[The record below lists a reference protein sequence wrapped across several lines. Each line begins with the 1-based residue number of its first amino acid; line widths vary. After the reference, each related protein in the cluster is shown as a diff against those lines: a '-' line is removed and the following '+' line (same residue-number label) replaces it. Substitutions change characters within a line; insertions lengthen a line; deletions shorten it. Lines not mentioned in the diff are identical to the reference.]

1 MKRPWFALI
10 VLAISAAP
18 AFADVSVTMNMSMK
32 AGPMAMSGQA
42 TTLLKGTKVR
52 SDAKVAGQDMSI
64 LFDPVTKQMLMLNHV
79 TREVTVY
86 DPQQALAGAAI
97 TFGEARASVKPL
109 GQTKEILGHTCQGF
123 TVELAIPMT
132 MGGETLTMKATGPVW
147 MAKDGPGVAEYK
159 SAQKVLAEAGL
170 SISPFGQGPSVKGML
185 EVGKALADAGMPL
198 EQDIHMTMEGTGQMA
213 QMMGQM
219 GDMTMKMTVTSIST
233 DPIADEKFVVPA
245 GYTKK

>member
-18 AFADVSVTMNMSMK
+18 ACADVTMTMSMSINV
-32 AGPMAMSGQA
+32 GPIATTSQA

-52 SDAKVAGQDMSI
+52 SDAKVMGQDLSI
-64 LFDPVTKQMLMLNHV
+64 IFDPVTKQMLMLNHV

-86 DPQQALAGAAI
+86 DPQQALAGVPI
-97 TFGEARASVKPL
+97 TFGEVQASVKPL
-109 GQTKEILGHTCQGF
+109 GQTKEILGRACESF
-123 TVELAIPMT
+123 TVEIVIPMT
-132 MGGETLTMKATGPVW
+132 MGGETLTMKVTGPVW
-147 MAKDGPGVAEYK
+147 RAKDGPGVAEYK
-159 SAQKVLAEAGL
+159 SAEKVLADAGL

-185 EVGKALADAGMPL
+185 EVGKVLADAGIPI
-198 EQDIHMTMEGTGQMA
+198 EQDMHMTMEGTGQMA

-219 GDMTMKMTVTSIST
+219 GNMTMKMTVTSIST
-233 DPIADEKFVVPA
+233 DPIPDEKFVVPA